1 MKVHRFFRERRAI
14 FRRCIFVLS
23 LSRRKTDCI
32 MHVSGER
39 RGDACGG
46 GKSVCGAYGG
56 GGAGDP
62 YECVF
67 GGSGCRTFPRRSGQG
82 KSDPPQP
89 AGAGGAELA
98 HRSLVAGVAV
108 EVLRLS
114 SSDSLRMT
122 AAEKSKK
129 RPPRSAAAT

>member
-1 MKVHRFFRERRAI
+1 MVKTGTAVPCPYGLIKERDGA
-14 FRRCIFVLS
+14 L
-23 LSRRKTDCI
+23 
-32 MHVSGER
+32 
-39 RGDACGG
+39 CGG
-46 GKSVCGAYGG
+46 GRCGRGKSVCGAYGG
-56 GGAGDP
+56 GGAGDA

-67 GGSGCRTFPRRSGQG
+67 GGSGCGTFPRRSGEG
-82 KSDPPQP
+82 RSDPPQP

-129 RPPRSAAAT
+129 RPPRSAAAA